1 MHATIGDRLHVHGNA
16 VGHPDRT
23 GEVVEV
29 HGAAGAPPYL
39 VRFDDGHTRLCFPG
53 PDAVIEPGKT
63 RGRAARAPRSA
74 RTAAKAREAPAA
86 KAAAAPKAA
95 ASPKAAPAAK
105 AAASAEARASSR
117 GGTRGR
123 KK

>member
-16 VGHPDRT
+16 VGQPDRT
-23 GEVVEV
+23 GEIVEV

-53 PDAVIEPGKT
+53 PDAVIEPGKV
-63 RGRAARAPRSA
+63 RARAARAPRSA
-74 RTAAKAREAPAA
+74 GTGAKPREAPAR
-86 KAAAAPKAA
+86 
-95 ASPKAAPAAK
+95 KAAPAPK
-105 AAASAEARASSR
+105 ARTAPA
-117 GGTRGR
+117 GTTRGR

>member
-1 MHATIGDRLHVHGNA
+1 MHATIGDQLHVHGNA

-23 GEVVEV
+23 GEIVEV

-63 RGRAARAPRSA
+63 RGRAARATRSA
-74 RTAAKAREAPAA
+74 RTAAKPREAPAA
-86 KAAAAPKAA
+86 KAAP
-95 ASPKAAPAAK
+95 SPKAGPSPK
-105 AAASAEARASSR
+105 ARAPSG

>member
-53 PDAVIEPGKT
+53 PDAVIEPGKI

-74 RTAAKAREAPAA
+74 RTPAKPREAPS
-86 KAAAAPKAA
+86 PKAA
-95 ASPKAAPAAK
+95 ASPKA
-105 AAASAEARASSR
+105 RASSR
-117 GGTRGR
+117 GGARGR

>member
-53 PDAVIEPGKT
+53 PDAVIEPGKI
-63 RGRAARAPRSA
+63 RGQAARAPRSA
-74 RTAAKAREAPAA
+74 RTAAKPREAPAA
-86 KAAAAPKAA
+86 KEAPAPKPAASPKAA
-95 ASPKAAPAAK
+95 ASPKT
-105 AAASAEARASSR
+105 AASPKARASSR
-117 GGTRGR
+117 GGARGR